1 MSPKRYVDSAFQPF
15 AALVVYR
22 RSLLCLLVPLIPAA
36 LALVGCVGGERP
48 PDPRLEARRAL
59 EQQTEAGPV
68 LAVVH
73 GNPFTIPDGQLATL
87 VSQNMAE
94 GVRGLGVRFTPD
106 PERAAASDP
115 RLVVVLNP
123 LGAPEPSTICRA
135 PGAIPTGPAGEE
147 LQIAALLCRGDE
159 PLGLVRNQAAVASAN
174 DRSFQRLLW
183 RTAGQLFPDDYAER
197 FGFDLIPGVDVGVGG
212 SFGF

>member
-1 MSPKRYVDSAFQPF
+1 VHRLP
-15 AALVVYR
+15 
-22 RSLLCLLVPLIPAA
+22 LLRLILTLIPLGSP
-36 LALVGCVGGERP
+36 LAGCAGSERA

-59 EQQTEAGPV
+59 EQQVEAGPV
-68 LAVVH
+68 LATVQ
-73 GNPFTIPDGQLATL
+73 GNPFTIPDSQLASL

-123 LGAPEPSTICRA
+123 LATADASTICA
-135 PGAIPTGPAGEE
+135 TPGASPTGAAGEE
-147 LQIAALLCRGDE
+147 LEIAAVFCRGGE
-159 PLGLVRNQAAVASAN
+159 PLRLVRTRAPVASTN

-183 RTAGQLFPDDYAER
+183 RTARELFPDDYPER
-197 FGFDLIPGVDVGVGG
+197 FGFDLIPGIDVGVGG

>member
-1 MSPKRYVDSAFQPF
+1 VYRLPLLR
-15 AALVVYR
+15 LVVT
-22 RSLLCLLVPLIPAA
+22 LIPLGSS
-36 LALVGCVGGERP
+36 LAGCAGGDEA

-59 EQQTEAGPV
+59 EQQAKAGPV
-68 LAVVH
+68 LAVVQ
-73 GNPFTIPDGQLATL
+73 GNPFTIPDSQLASL

-94 GVRGLGVRFTPD
+94 GVPGLSVSFTSD

-123 LGAPEPSTICRA
+123 LGTPDPSTICA
-135 PGAIPTGPAGEE
+135 TPGAIPTGPAGGE
-147 LQIAALLCRGDE
+147 LEIAAAFCRADE
-159 PLGLVRNQAAVASAN
+159 PLRLVRTRAPLASAN

-183 RTAGQLFPDDYAER
+183 RTARELFPDDYPER
-197 FGFDLIPGVDVGVGG
+197 FGFDLFPGVDLGVGG